1 MSRINNSDNY
11 DDKYVKIKFN
21 DDDLPLNTTLKLY
34 NKVIVLRSVFHERN
48 KYTHKS
54 S

>member
-11 DDKYVKIKFN
+11 DDKYMKINFT
-21 DDDLPLNTTLKLY
+21 DDDLPLNTTLRIY

-48 KYTHKS
+48 KYSHKS